1 MVRSR
6 FSTTCHQP
14 PGTYMVS
21 PGPCIQHDQ
30 SVSLLELNMSRV
42 GQLLGSGTQ
51 PVMLIHKNGAKIAG
65 GSGGREEGIRT
76 RGAGGREGEVRGW
89 GLGWGG

>member
-1 MVRSR
+1 
-6 FSTTCHQP
+6 
-14 PGTYMVS
+14 
-21 PGPCIQHDQ
+21 
-30 SVSLLELNMSRV
+30 MSRV

-76 RGAGGREGEVRGW
+76 RGAGGSEGEVRGW